1 MNQFTKYRPYLTLPE
16 IEEIIASLSR
26 TSQNMALLKYLK
38 QYHNKISQ
46 EFISP
51 NLTIAPRKDFIHSLE
66 LSPSTS
72 FSPSP
77 IDYASLKKAAYDKWR
92 INAASCSISE
102 LQLSSLYRYEND
114 MMSPEEEKEYEAAN
128 N

>member
-16 IEEIIASLSR
+16 IEEIISSLSR
-26 TSQNMALLKYLK
+26 TSQNIALLKYLK
-38 QYHNKISQ
+38 QYHNKISLS
-46 EFISP
+46 FISP

-72 FSPSP
+72 SP